1 MSTNHFAVVTHQDG
15 QQITIQLQGDLDLAA
30 SGEFRSFMEPLVTD
44 STNQLTLDLSKLT
57 YIDSTGIGILIS
69 IVKVRKAA
77 EAPFFVEH
85 IPSQVQKL
93 FDMTGIS
100 KFLTSSQ

>member
-1 MSTNHFAVVTHQDG
+1 MSTNQFAVVTHQDG

-30 SGEFRSFMEPLVTD
+30 SGEFRSFMEPLAND

-77 EAPFFVEH
+77 GAPFFVENV
-85 IPSQVQKL
+85 PSQVQKL